1 MVGLWAKKSF
11 QIRCCQGDLLR
22 ISRDDLHGGFPA
34 QSTDPP
40 LQNPD
45 AGLSGVAGDEGPDG
59 IVGELKLGLL
69 QTVAL
74 ALLGQQMLL
83 GDLELLLIGIAG
95 ELNDLHP
102 VQQRPGDSIGGIG
115 GGDEEYLRE
124 IEGHLQEVVPECTV
138 LLPVQHLQQSGG
150 RIAVDIGGQLVDLIQ
165 QQQGV
170 TAPRPADTIDDT
182 AGHSAHIGLPVTPD
196 LGLIVDTA
204 QRDPGQL
211 PAGSTGHRHSDGG
224 LAHAGR
230 AHQAEDLALELR
242 RQLPDGQELQ
252 NALLHLLEAVV
263 VGVQRLPG
271 RRHIGALFGVL
282 VPGQIQ

>member
-1 MVGLWAKKSF
+1 M
-11 QIRCCQGDLLR
+11 
-22 ISRDDLHGGFPA
+22 
-34 QSTDPP
+34 
-40 LQNPD
+40 
-45 AGLSGVAGDEGPDG
+45 
-59 IVGELKLGLL
+59 
-69 QTVAL
+69 AL

-95 ELNDLHP
+95 KLNDLHP
-102 VQQRPGDSIGGIG
+102 VQQRPGDSIGGVG

-124 IEGHLQEVVPECTV
+124 IEGHLQEVVPERTV

-224 LAHAGR
+224 LAHTR
-230 AHQAEDLALELR
+230 WSHQTNHLSLELR
-242 RQLPDGQELQ
+242 CQLPHGQKLQ
-252 NALLHLLEAVV
+252 DALLHLLKTIV

-271 RRHIGALFGVL
+271 RCHIGALPGML